1 MNRQWTRDDSVVSHE
16 KYESKAVMSFMTDR
30 FNYTEDIY
38 DFEDSNSFWFA
49 TILSNKF
56 EIQIIWDD
64 MENKFYAGVIG
75 DTKATM
81 YNIKGKYII
90 DDPIHLIALKYFD
103 YDDEELY
110 KKTVKKYLRQE
121 IIYGQNVS
129 CWRNLLYWR

>member
-1 MNRQWTRDDSVVSHE
+1 MNRNWTRDDSVEAHE
-16 KYESKAVMSFMTDR
+16 NYESKAVMR
-30 FNYTEDIY
+30 FINTRFVKDPDVKDIY

-64 MENKFYAGVIG
+64 LNNKFYAGVIG

-81 YNIKGKYII
+81 YNIKGKYNI
-90 DDPIHLIALKYFD
+90 DDPTDLKYLKYFS

-110 KKTVKKYLRQE
+110 EKTVMKFLR
-121 IIYGQNVS
+121 
-129 CWRNLLYWR
+129 